1 MIAAE
6 LEVDPHQL
14 HTVLERHVRDHIA
27 EQVRPNFADHHREM
41 LLMLKALRD
50 RPLMVGTAEVL
61 VDAARY
67 ITTVQLVLM
76 GAREGRAL
84 KQHR

>member
-1 MIAAE
+1 VITSRSS
-6 LEVDPHQL
+6 P
-14 HTVLERHVRDHIA
+14 RSGRIC
-27 EQVRPNFADHHREM
+27 ADHHRS
-41 LLMLKALRD
+41 MLKALRD

-67 ITTVQLVLM
+67 ITTVQLVLLLM
-76 GAREGRAL
+76 GAHEGRAL